1 MKNTKYM
8 IAAVVIILLG
18 ISLFFVYEGS
28 KKTTFN
34 KAVLKNLNVE
44 EISSLQITRSNNEN
58 EYEISSTQIH
68 TGSR

>member
-18 ISLFFVYEGS
+18 ISLFIVYEDS

-34 KAVLKNLNVE
+34 EAVLKNLNVE
-44 EISSLQITRSNNEN
+44 EISSLQIIRSNSEN

>member
-18 ISLFFVYEGS
+18 ISLFIVYEGS

-34 KAVLKNLNVE
+34 EAVLKNLNVKTT
-44 EISSLQITRSNNEN
+44 IWNHPLR
-58 EYEISSTQIH
+58 
-68 TGSR
+68 